1 MGGVVRCLAVL
12 SSLNMVIGETW
23 CSFIMPK
30 AVVQS
35 ADSRFVIE
43 CNWQQVRKHLVP
55 KSSHKGHL
63 AICRVSPSS
72 RNLCKP
78 FGCAAWVTAVP
89 QENVHKT
96 AARLSGGEFSLL
108 SISSVLILFSCW
120 HCPPW
125 GRMRTQP
132 VSGWPVSSL
141 TLPTAFYSRDL
152 PLGAS
157 PPYSGKKMVALKAT
171 EKHLRLTQILL
182 NCQTVRF
189 ACEST
194 EGSSS
199 CVWAEQLY

>member
-72 RNLCKP
+72 RNSCEP
-78 FGCAAWVTAVP
+78 SGSWCAAWVTAVL
-89 QENVHKT
+89 QENVHKN
-96 AARLSGGEFSLL
+96 AARLYQMESSLC
-108 SISSVLILFSCW
+108 SVLAVCSFFSPADTALPEAGCV
-120 HCPPW
+120 P
-125 GRMRTQP
+125 
-132 VSGWPVSSL
+132 SL
-141 TLPTAFYSRDL
+141 C
-152 PLGAS
+152 LGDQFPAS
-157 PPYSGKKMVALKAT
+157 HS
-171 EKHLRLTQILL
+171 QLL
-182 NCQTVRF
+182 YIQE
-189 ACEST
+189 ACF
-194 EGSSS
+194 
-199 CVWAEQLY
+199 